1 MNITLKEEDIRTA
14 LINHLSKMI
23 SETTGQTVQL
33 KDSDKINLY
42 FKYNVPY
49 EGLTDIGRSIDAVEI
64 VIDTE

>member
-1 MNITLKEEDIRTA
+1 
-14 LINHLSKMI
+14 MI